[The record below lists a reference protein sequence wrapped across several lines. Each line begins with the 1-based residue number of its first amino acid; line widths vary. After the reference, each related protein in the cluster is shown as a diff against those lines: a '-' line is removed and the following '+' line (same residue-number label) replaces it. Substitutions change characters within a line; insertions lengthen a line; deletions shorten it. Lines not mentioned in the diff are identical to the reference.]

1 MIKFTLTA
9 LSVEEECD
17 DLSGNAKGAC
27 RKEAKARYVAAR
39 ANAKVA
45 AKAGYVQP

>member
-1 MIKFTLTA
+1 MIKLTLTA

-17 DLSGNAKGAC
+17 ALSGNAKGVC

-39 ANAKVA
+39 ANEKVA
-45 AKAGYVQP
+45 AIARYVQP